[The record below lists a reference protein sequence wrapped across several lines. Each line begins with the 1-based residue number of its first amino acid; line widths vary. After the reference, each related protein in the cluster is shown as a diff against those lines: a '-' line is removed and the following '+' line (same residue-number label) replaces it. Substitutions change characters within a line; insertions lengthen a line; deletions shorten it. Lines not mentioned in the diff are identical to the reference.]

1 MTFWRGLKL
10 VAEWRVAW
18 LGRHWYS
25 QTSQKAEPR
34 QEMVKNIGTAMA
46 IAMGKEETESGSF
59 HQDDRQK
66 VVNQML
72 KKRRGRNQ
80 GHM

>member
-1 MTFWRGLKL
+1 
-10 VAEWRVAW
+10 
-18 LGRHWYS
+18 
-25 QTSQKAEPR
+25 
-34 QEMVKNIGTAMA
+34 MVKDIGKAMA

-66 VVNQML
+66 GVNQML